1 MGGASGEGGGG
12 AGGGDTG
19 GGGTGGGGTGGEIPF
34 GLDGGNPP
42 PGVIFGDRFASR
54 ARRFAAFISASSI
67 VEAEFAGALTSPL
80 AMSSSALDVDDKS
93 FGTTKITKPM

>member
-12 AGGGDTG
+12 AGGGGT

-34 GLDGGNPP
+34 GMEGGNPP

-54 ARRFAAFISASSI
+54 ARRFAACISASSI
-67 VEAEFAGALTSPL
+67 VEAEFAGELTSPL
-80 AMSSSALDVDDKS
+80 ALSSSALDVDDKS
-93 FGTTKITKPM
+93 F